1 MFNSLWFD
9 SLNRPFLAPPSWIFS
24 PMWTILYLM
33 MFAALL
39 VFVFKKTDI
48 QKTNGYVYFALQLI
62 LNLIWSLIFFGLH
75 NIALA
80 LIVLL
85 LLDIFVFLTIKKFY
99 LVSKL
104 AGWLLVPYFVW
115 ILFATYLNVGYFV
128 LN

>member
-62 LNLIWSLIFFGLH
+62 LNLIWSPIFFGLH

>member
-62 LNLIWSLIFFGLH
+62 LNLIWSPIFFGLH

-115 ILFATYLNVGYFV
+115 ILFATYLNLGYFV